1 MTLQRLVVKSGLEMR
16 EDTLG
21 ARVREAKASEAGAA

>member
-1 MTLQRLVVKSGLEMR
+1 MTLQRLVVESGLETR

-21 ARVREAKASEAGAA
+21 ARAREAKAA

>member
-1 MTLQRLVVKSGLEMR
+1 MTLQRLVVESGLETR

-21 ARVREAKASEAGAA
+21 ARAREAKASEAGAA